1 MFLRMYI
8 KHNVE
13 TSTAAPRDTSAAIES
28 ADFAAS
34 LWKKKP
40 TKVSMIKCKRL
51 QVYTEYVAYDTD
63 DSK

>member
-13 TSTAAPRDTSAAIES
+13 TSTAAPRYTSAAIES
-28 ADFAAS
+28 AEIAAS
-34 LWKKKP
+34 LWNKN

-63 DSK
+63 ESK